1 MTQREKNFNIPR
13 EQEEPSK
20 KEMKNYLPKIFYII
34 GFSLLIYLASYAC
47 SKQMEDIK
55 TKSVYKTCIE
65 NYKKAV
71 ADWEDACLKIKTLY
85 SNEEIDYNTAIKYAK
100 SMPEYVSSPHFTF

>member
-1 MTQREKNFNIPR
+1 MQKN
-13 EQEEPSK
+13 
-20 KEMKNYLPKIFYII
+20 MKNYLPKTLYII
-34 GFSLLIYLASYAC
+34 SISFLIYLASYAC
-47 SKQMEDIK
+47 AKQMEEIK
-55 TKSVYKTCIE
+55 TKSVYKICTE

-85 SNEEIDYNTAIKYAK
+85 ANEEIDYNTAIKYGK